1 MVELI
6 LSTGEFDE
14 SVNTQE
20 GILRSVSIPTWAA
33 DYVDWPY
40 VKKLLVTQTGSNIQN
55 SKRTYI
61 RLGDDFIFKTNFM
74 TYHELVA
81 RLRTDLKDPEFF
93 GFDLSVPNN
102 EMEYQEQLNEIRDA
116 IARSRRCHNKH

>member
-40 VKKLLVTQTGSNIQN
+40 VKKLLVTQTGSNI
-55 SKRTYI
+55 
-61 RLGDDFIFKTNFM
+61 
-74 TYHELVA
+74 
-81 RLRTDLKDPEFF
+81 
-93 GFDLSVPNN
+93 
-102 EMEYQEQLNEIRDA
+102 
-116 IARSRRCHNKH
+116 